1 MPNVT
6 VTANGITITD
16 SSEDVKEKIAIA
28 RERALEKIGFAA
40 EGYAKKL
47 CPVDTGR
54 LRNSITHDVDD
65 RNVFVGTNVEYA
77 PSVEYGTK
85 KQKAQPFLVPA
96 ATGHTSTYADIIKKE
111 HAEIK

>member
-1 MPNVT
+1 MTKVT
-6 VTANGITITD
+6 MTQNGITITD
-16 SSEDVKEKIAIA
+16 NSEDIIEKIARA
-28 RERALEKIGFAA
+28 RERSLEKIGLVA

-54 LRNSITHDVDD
+54 LRNSITHEVDD
-65 RNVFVGTNVEYA
+65 RDVFIGTNVEYA
-77 PSVEYGTK
+77 PPVEYGTR

-96 ATGHTSTYADIIKKE
+96 ATNHASTYAAIIKSE